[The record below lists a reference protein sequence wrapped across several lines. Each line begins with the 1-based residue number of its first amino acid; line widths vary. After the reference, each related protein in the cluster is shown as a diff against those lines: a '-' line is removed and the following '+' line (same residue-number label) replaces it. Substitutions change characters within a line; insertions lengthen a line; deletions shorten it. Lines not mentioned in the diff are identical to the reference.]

1 MKKMS
6 IMAVAVAAAG
16 LASCTAQAPKA
27 NLKSEIDSLSYMIGV
42 SNTRGLDMYI
52 SQQLGV
58 DSAYIADFI
67 KGVKE
72 GAAKTGDK
80 ANDAY
85 LAGLQIGHQVSG
97 MMYDGINQRIFQ
109 GDSTMSLSKSDFL
122 AGFIETLEKKN
133 VIDTEVASDGVQ
145 VKIEAIQRKALEAK
159 YADNKKA
166 GEDFLAENAKKEG
179 VITLPSGLQYKVITE
194 GKGAVPADSNVVS
207 VNYRGT
213 LVDGTEF
220 DSSYK
225 RNEPFKTHVK
235 QVIKGWTEALQLM
248 PVGSKW
254 ELYIPYDLAYGS
266 RETGGQIKPFSALI
280 FEIELLGIEK

>member
-1 MKKMS
+1 MM
-6 IMAVAVAAAG
+6 
-16 LASCTAQAPKA
+16 
-27 NLKSEIDSLSYMIGV
+27 GV

-52 SQQLGV
+52 TQQLGV

-72 GAAKTGDK
+72 GAAKTG
-80 ANDAY
+80 AQNDAY
-85 LAGLQIGHQVSG
+85 LAGLQIGHQISG
-97 MMYDGINQRIFQ
+97 AMFEGINQRLFQ

-133 VIDTEVASDGVQ
+133 VIDLEAASEGVQ
-145 VKIEAIQRKALEAK
+145 QKAEAIQQKALETK
-159 YADNKKA
+159 YAENKKA

-213 LVDGTEF
+213 LIDGTEF

-254 ELYIPYDLAYGS
+254 ELYIPADLAYGA
-266 RETGGQIKPFSALI
+266 RETGGQIKPFSTLI

>member
-133 VIDTEVASDGVQ
+133 VIDTEVASESVQ

>member
-52 SQQLGV
+52 TQQLGV

>member
-27 NLKSEIDSLSYMIGV
+27 NLKSEIDSLSYMMGV

-52 SQQLGV
+52 TQQLGV

-72 GAAKTGDK
+72 GAAKTG
-80 ANDAY
+80 AQNDAY
-85 LAGLQIGHQVSG
+85 LAGLQIGHQISG
-97 MMYDGINQRIFQ
+97 AMFEGINQRLFQ

-133 VIDTEVASDGVQ
+133 VIDLEAASEGVQ
-145 VKIEAIQRKALEAK
+145 QKAEAIQQKALETK
-159 YADNKKA
+159 YAENKKA

-254 ELYIPYDLAYGS
+254 ELYIPADLAYGA
-266 RETGGQIKPFSALI
+266 RETGGQIKPFSTLI

>member
-1 MKKMS
+1 MS

-27 NLKSEIDSLSYMIGV
+27 NLKSEIDSLSYMMGV

-52 SQQLGV
+52 TQQLGV

-72 GAAKTGDK
+72 GAAKTG
-80 ANDAY
+80 AQNDAY
-85 LAGLQIGHQVSG
+85 LAGLQIGHQISG
-97 MMYDGINQRIFQ
+97 AMFEGINQRLFQ

-133 VIDTEVASDGVQ
+133 VIDLEAASEGVQ
-145 VKIEAIQRKALEAK
+145 QKAEAIQRKALEAK

-213 LVDGTEF
+213 LIDGTEF

-254 ELYIPYDLAYGS
+254 ELYIPADLAYGA
-266 RETGGQIKPFSALI
+266 RETGGQIKPFSTLI
-280 FEIELLGIEK
+280 FEIELLSIEK

>member
-52 SQQLGV
+52 TQQLGV

-254 ELYIPYDLAYGS
+254 ELYIPADLAYGA
-266 RETGGQIKPFSALI
+266 RETGGQIKPFSTLI

>member
-27 NLKSEIDSLSYMIGV
+27 NLKSEIDSLSYMMGV

-52 SQQLGV
+52 TQQLGV

-72 GAAKTGDK
+72 GAAKTG
-80 ANDAY
+80 AQNDAY
-85 LAGLQIGHQVSG
+85 LAGLQIGHQISG
-97 MMYDGINQRIFQ
+97 AMFEGINQRLFQ

-133 VIDTEVASDGVQ
+133 VIDLEAASEGVQ
-145 VKIEAIQRKALEAK
+145 QKAEAIQQKALETK
-159 YADNKKA
+159 YAENKKA

-213 LVDGTEF
+213 LIDGTEF

-254 ELYIPYDLAYGS
+254 ELYIPADLAYGA
-266 RETGGQIKPFSALI
+266 RETGGQIKPFSTLI
-280 FEIELLGIEK
+280 FEIELLSIEK

>member
-1 MKKMS
+1 MS

-52 SQQLGV
+52 TQQLGV

-133 VIDTEVASDGVQ
+133 VIDTEVASESVQ
-145 VKIEAIQRKALEAK
+145 VKIEAIQRKALEEK
-159 YADNKKA
+159 YAENKKA

>member
-1 MKKMS
+1 
-6 IMAVAVAAAG
+6 MAVAVAAAG

-52 SQQLGV
+52 TQQLGV

>member
-1 MKKMS
+1 MKKLS
-6 IMAVAVAAAG
+6 LMAAVVATAG

-27 NLKSEIDSLSYMIGV
+27 NLKSDIDSLSYMMGV

-52 SQQLGV
+52 TQQLGV

-72 GAAKTGDK
+72 GAAKTG
-80 ANDAY
+80 AQNDAY
-85 LAGLQIGHQVSG
+85 LAGLQIGHQISG
-97 MMYDGINQRIFQ
+97 AMFEGINQRLFQ

-133 VIDTEVASDGVQ
+133 VIDLEAASEGVQ
-145 VKIEAIQRKALEAK
+145 QKAEAIQQKALETK
-159 YADNKKA
+159 YAENKKA

-213 LVDGTEF
+213 LIDGTEF

-254 ELYIPYDLAYGS
+254 ELYIPADLAYGA
-266 RETGGQIKPFSALI
+266 RETGGQIKPFSTLI

>member
-1 MKKMS
+1 MKKLS
-6 IMAVAVAAAG
+6 LMAAVVATAG

-27 NLKSEIDSLSYMIGV
+27 NLKSDIDSLSYMMGV

-52 SQQLGV
+52 TQQLGV

-72 GAAKTGDK
+72 GAAKSGPQ
-80 ANDAY
+80 NDAY

-97 MMYDGINQRIFQ
+97 QMFEGINRRLFN
-109 GDSTMSLSKSDFL
+109 GDSTMTLTKDDFL

-133 VIDTEVASDGVQ
+133 VVEVEAASEIVQ
-145 VKIEAIQRKALEAK
+145 VKAEAIQKQAIEKK

-179 VITLPSGLQYKVITE
+179 VVTLPSGLQYKIITE
-194 GKGAVPADSNVVS
+194 GKGAVPADSNVVT

-254 ELYIPYDLAYGS
+254 ELYIPADLAYGA
-266 RETGGQIKPFSALI
+266 RETGGQIKPFSTLI
-280 FEIELLGIEK
+280 FEIELLSIEK

>member
-27 NLKSEIDSLSYMIGV
+27 NLKSEIDSLSYMMGV

-52 SQQLGV
+52 TQQLGV

-72 GAAKTGDK
+72 GAAKTG
-80 ANDAY
+80 AQNDAY
-85 LAGLQIGHQVSG
+85 LAGLQIGHQISG
-97 MMYDGINQRIFQ
+97 AMFEGINQRLFQ

-133 VIDTEVASDGVQ
+133 VIDLEAASEGVQ
-145 VKIEAIQRKALEAK
+145 QKAEAIQQKALETK
-159 YADNKKA
+159 YAENKKA

-194 GKGAVPADSNVVS
+194 GKGAVPADSNVVL

-213 LVDGTEF
+213 LIDGTEF

-254 ELYIPYDLAYGS
+254 ELYIPADLAYGA
-266 RETGGQIKPFSALI
+266 RETGGQIKPFSTLI

>member
-1 MKKMS
+1 
-6 IMAVAVAAAG
+6 
-16 LASCTAQAPKA
+16 
-27 NLKSEIDSLSYMIGV
+27 MIGV

-133 VIDTEVASDGVQ
+133 VIDTEVASESVQ

>member
-1 MKKMS
+1 
-6 IMAVAVAAAG
+6 MAVAVAAAG

-27 NLKSEIDSLSYMIGV
+27 NLKSEIDSLSYMMGV

-52 SQQLGV
+52 TQQLGV

-72 GAAKTGDK
+72 GAAKTG
-80 ANDAY
+80 AQNDAY
-85 LAGLQIGHQVSG
+85 LAGLQIGHQISG
-97 MMYDGINQRIFQ
+97 AMFEGINQRLFQ

-133 VIDTEVASDGVQ
+133 VIDLEAASEGVQ
-145 VKIEAIQRKALEAK
+145 QKAEAIQQKALETK
-159 YADNKKA
+159 YAENKKA

-213 LVDGTEF
+213 LIDGTEF

-254 ELYIPYDLAYGS
+254 ELYIPADLAYGA
-266 RETGGQIKPFSALI
+266 RETGGQIKPFSTLI

>member
-1 MKKMS
+1 MKKMTL
-6 IMAVAVAAAG
+6 MAAVVATAG

-27 NLKSEIDSLSYMIGV
+27 NLKSEIDSLSYMMGV

-52 SQQLGV
+52 TQQLGV

-72 GAAKTGDK
+72 GAAKSGDK

-85 LAGLQIGHQVSG
+85 MAGLQIGHQISG
-97 MMYDGINQRIFQ
+97 QMFDGMNHRLF
-109 GDSTMSLSKSDFL
+109 GTDSTKTLSKADFL

-133 VIDTEVASDGVQ
+133 VIDIDAAQEGVQ
-145 VKIEAIQRKALEAK
+145 TKAEAIQQKALEER

-179 VITLPSGLQYKVITE
+179 VVTLPSGLQYKVITE
-194 GKGAVPADSNVVS
+194 GKGAIPADSNVVT

-254 ELYIPYDLAYGS
+254 ELYIPADLAYGA
-266 RETGGQIKPFSALI
+266 RETGGQIKPFSTLI
-280 FEIELLGIEK
+280 FEIELLSIEK